1 MQTSRG
7 FEYGVIHFLAPEGGQ
22 LLEVINRHL
31 QIENAQFKLLLEFG
45 AVYLTN
51 QRLTPK
57 ENQTIDELMQIEIK
71 QNDYLRVHTKPRRFP
86 IFSMKPRIV
95 YEDEQMLVVDKPAML
110 PVHASVDNLK
120 ENLLAYLES
129 ELQQKLY
136 ITHRLDTATR
146 GLLVI
151 AKTPHYQTAFN
162 FLIKDQGIKKI
173 YHAIVQSPGPDKKF
187 LEHFMEQSP
196 RSPKTVKSH
205 SFPGGLL
212 CHLKILELQASQHS
226 GFVQLRVQLL
236 TGRTHQI
243 RAQLCAEGFPI
254 RGDKIYGGLPAYQG
268 DQIDLFA
275 SELAFIDPIS
285 KVEHHFYLSKSVE

>member
-120 ENLLAYLES
+120 ENLALTAN
-129 ELQQKLY
+129 KL
-136 ITHRLDTATR
+136 
-146 GLLVI
+146 
-151 AKTPHYQTAFN
+151 
-162 FLIKDQGIKKI
+162 
-173 YHAIVQSPGPDKKF
+173 
-187 LEHFMEQSP
+187 
-196 RSPKTVKSH
+196 
-205 SFPGGLL
+205 GG
-212 CHLKILELQASQHS
+212 
-226 GFVQLRVQLL
+226 FDVV
-236 TGRTHQI
+236 
-243 RAQLCAEGFPI
+243 FDP
-254 RGDKIYGGLPAYQG
+254 
-268 DQIDLFA
+268 
-275 SELAFIDPIS
+275 FIDINA
-285 KVEHHFYLSKSVE
+285 KHCLRAFLRRGAKIVSVRRSTSCLGC